1 MIELKIERIVPQGL
15 GIGFADGLTVFV
27 PLAAA
32 GDRVR
37 VEVTRRKKKIA
48 FARIV
53 EVVKPSTERR
63 EPPCKYFGECG
74 GCDFQQMTY
83 TAQLAAKASMIKD
96 ALWRLGK
103 IEIGDIEVVASLS

>member
-1 MIELKIERIVPQGL
+1 MIELKIERIVPRGF

-37 VEVTRRKKKIA
+37 VEITQRKKKIA

-53 EVVKPSTERR
+53 EVLESSADRR
-63 EPPCKYFGECG
+63 EPPCHYFGECG
-74 GCDFQQMTY
+74 G
-83 TAQLAAKASMIKD
+83 
-96 ALWRLGK
+96 
-103 IEIGDIEVVASLS
+103 